1 MATYNGE
8 RFLEEQ
14 LRSLNQQVTPPREMV
29 ICDDRSTDMT
39 GDILARFARQASFPV
54 KLFTN
59 DRRLGWRRNFL
70 QAASLCTSEYVAFC
84 DQDDVWLSEKLAV
97 VESYLR
103 QKSCILLQ
111 HGFRL
116 IDDQG
121 NVISGDMD
129 WEDLERREAPWR
141 HSYGLTQIFHRSL
154 LEFTDLWESSEDHF
168 DPGQHMGHDH
178 WIRFLTSLLG
188 HPVSIKEVLLYYR
201 QHDNSVVGWWSPA
214 DRVKPNTIAELM
226 RTFGSKEFKKRKRQ
240 QLITFME
247 RRVAAASARGT
258 IARKVAARVDSERAP
273 QALAKAVFYNDYA
286 QYLAARLSAYQSSDR
301 GQRVSAM
308 LSALRKGQYRAR
320 GKRGAR
326 DVAIDVLY
334 GVMG

>member
-1 MATYNGE
+1 MRRPFHGYDRGSFGPVCTTGIVSGQAFHERPKIGMAEKFSTSRLFMYLRIC
-8 RFLEEQ
+8 RFL
-14 LRSLNQQVTPPREMV
+14 RS
-29 ICDDRSTDMT
+29 
-39 GDILARFARQASFPV
+39 G
-54 KLFTN
+54 
-59 DRRLGWRRNFL
+59 RRLAQPEIGGCRVVP
-70 QAASLCTSEYVAFC
+70 QAKVMHPPAT
-84 DQDDVWLSEKLAV
+84 W
-97 VESYLR
+97 
-103 QKSCILLQ
+103 
-111 HGFRL
+111 FRL

-129 WEDLERREAPWR
+129 WEHLERREAPWR

-201 QHDNSVVGWWSPA
+201 QHTNSVVGWWSPA

-240 QLITFME
+240 ELITFME

-258 IARKVAARVDSERAP
+258 IARKVAARVDAERAP
-273 QALAKAVFYNDYA
+273 QALSKAGFYSDYT

-308 LSALRKGQYRAR
+308 LSAVRKGQYRAR

-326 DVAIDVLY
+326 DAAIDVLY